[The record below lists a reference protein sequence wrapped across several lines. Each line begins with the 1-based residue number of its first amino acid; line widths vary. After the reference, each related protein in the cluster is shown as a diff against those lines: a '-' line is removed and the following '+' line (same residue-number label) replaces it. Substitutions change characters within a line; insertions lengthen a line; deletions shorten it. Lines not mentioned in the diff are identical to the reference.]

1 MKSRRPPILQRVPV
15 FLGCEGESE
24 QAYGQLLNQLLRDQG
39 HHIHLEVVPLTP
51 GAGDP
56 VARLLR
62 AAQEIKRRA
71 ERRAAFRLK
80 AVIMDSDQV
89 LHDES
94 RRRQAGD
101 LARKLNI
108 RIIWQEP
115 CHEAMLLR
123 HVPMFA
129 QRRPQTS
136 VDAASALLRAWPE
149 YRKPMTRSQLS
160 ARITFDDIQR
170 AALVEPGLAAFL
182 QDIGRLTKPR

>member
-1 MKSRRPPILQRVPV
+1 MRSRRPPIPQRVPV

-39 HHIHLEVVPLTP
+39 HHVHLEVVPLTP

-56 VARLLR
+56 VARLVR
-62 AAQEIKRRA
+62 AAQEIQRRA
-71 ERRAAFRLK
+71 ERRAAFRLR
-80 AVIMDSDQV
+80 VVMMDSDQL
-89 LHDES
+89 LHDE
-94 RRRQAGD
+94 RRREEVENQARS
-101 LARKLNI
+101 LQI

-123 HVPMFA
+123 HVPAFA

-136 VDAASALLRAWPE
+136 VEAASALLRAWPG
-149 YRKPMTRSQLS
+149 YRKPMARSQLS

-170 AALVEPGLAAFL
+170 AALVEPGLAGFL
-182 QDIGRLTKPR
+182 QDIGRLTKRR